1 MSMDESN
8 TPTRLH
14 MFRRYLCDECNK
26 IVHVDDAVWVNPKTG
41 EATTGDEGRPFHVE
55 CAPKQLTYLPEF

>member
-14 MFRRYLCDECNK
+14 MFRRYHCELCGDM
-26 IVHVDDAVWVNPKTG
+26 VHVDDAVWVNPKNG
-41 EATTGDEGRPFHVE
+41 EATTGDEGKAYHVS
-55 CAPKQLTYLPEF
+55 CAPAQHPPA